1 MPEDI
6 NNTSLRD
13 FLRLHRAGKLKPQLE
28 AMGAG
33 PTVLQF
39 MLKEEVGENFQE
51 ERLDFLIR
59 NRGAIYSPLLR
70 QALADEKPTVR
81 ISG

>member
-13 FLRLHRAGKLKPQLE
+13 FLRLHRAGELKPQLE

-59 NRGAIYSPLLR
+59 NRGAIYSPLLM